1 MVFHWKSQP
10 CGWCVSRL
18 RWGSPPSSGSSAL
31 SVLRVLSLSGL
42 LLTALQTR
50 AFPASPVSQ
59 VKQPLGRM
67 EFQICLHLF
76 LQSCILIFCLI
87 YLVVVQSL
95 SCVQLFVIP
104 WTAASQA
111 FLSFPSYLSLVK
123 LMFIESV
130 MPSNYL
136 ILCCPLLL
144 LPSIFPSIR
153 VFSNESA
160 LHIR

>member
-10 CGWCVSRL
+10 CGWYVSRL
-18 RWGSPPSSGSSAL
+18 RWGSPLSLASSAL

-42 LLTALQTR
+42 LFTALQTR

-76 LQSCILIFCLI
+76 LRSCILIFCLI

-111 FLSFPSYLSLVK
+111 FLSFPSYSSLVK

-130 MPSNYL
+130 MPSNHL